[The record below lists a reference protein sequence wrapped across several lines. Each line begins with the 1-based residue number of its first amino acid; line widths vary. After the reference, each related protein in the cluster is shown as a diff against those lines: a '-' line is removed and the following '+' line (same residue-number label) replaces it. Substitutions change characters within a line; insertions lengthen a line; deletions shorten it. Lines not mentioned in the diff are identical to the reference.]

1 MSFFAIETNG
11 LFLIY
16 FCDVLQQK
24 LFGTM
29 LINFYFKLRRTK
41 KFCINCSS
49 FW

>member
-1 MSFFAIETNG
+1 MSFLKLRNG

-29 LINFYFKLRRTK
+29 LNNFYFK
-41 KFCINCSS
+41 SAPD
-49 FW
+49 